1 MDLANLLGFNT
12 TVIAAALVQGFLY
25 FVGIFFVLYLIGYS
39 TFLFL
44 SVTVGSSMLYRR
56 KREARYKS
64 QLAVDC
70 FVPITIIVPAHNESV
85 TIVDSINSL
94 LRLEYSLYE
103 IVVVDDGSSDDT
115 ADCVVEAFGLHE
127 IERPIRLQVPC
138 NRARNIWSGKANGV
152 PVILVSKDNGG
163 KSDAL
168 NMGINVSNYP
178 YFICIDA
185 DSLLQ
190 KDSLKEI
197 SAPLIENDGVVAVG
211 GLIRPSNGIEFRDG
225 ALAARSLPSK
235 IIPAMQVLEYDR
247 SFLSAR
253 ILFDQFNGNLIIS
266 GAFGLF
272 KKDVVIAAGGYD
284 RSTVGED
291 MELVTKLHVFCRT
304 NGMDYRI
311 RYAPDAV
318 CWTQTPETL
327 KDLTGQRR
335 RWHRG
340 LIECMAKHWRIFANL
355 RYGLVSFASYTY
367 FLVYELLSPFIELF
381 GLATMAI
388 AFAYDFINVPFM
400 MMFFL
405 IYAVF
410 GSTMSL
416 TAFFARAQTKDL
428 TISRKD
434 AVKAVALSLFE
445 VTILRFVLAL
455 TRMLATFDRK
465 KKGLHWEKVTRTK
478 IDVS

>member
-1 MDLANLLGFNT
+1 MDFVNLLGLDT
-12 TVIAAALVQGFLY
+12 TVTAAAVVQGFLF
-25 FVGIFFVLYLIGYS
+25 FVGVFFISYLIGYS

-44 SVTVGSSMLYRR
+44 SVAIGSSILYRR

-70 FVPITIIVPAHNESV
+70 FVPITVIVPAHNESV

-94 LRLEYSLYE
+94 LRLDYSLYE

-115 ADCVVEAFGLHE
+115 AKCVVEAFGLHE

-138 NRARNIWSGKANGV
+138 NTARNIWSGKVDGV
-152 PVILVSKDNGG
+152 PITLVSKDNGG

-178 YFICIDA
+178 YFISIDA

-190 KDSLKEI
+190 KDSLREI

-211 GLIRPSNGIEFRDG
+211 GLIRPSNGIEFHDG
-225 ALAARSLPSK
+225 EPAAHSLPSK

-304 NGMDYRI
+304 NDIDYRI

-318 CWTQTPETL
+318 CWTQAPESL

-340 LIECMAKHWRIFANL
+340 LIECMSKHWRVFANL
-355 RYGLVSFASYTY
+355 RYGLVSFVSYTY

-405 IYAVF
+405 IYAAF

-416 TAFFARAQTKDL
+416 TAFFSRVQTQDL
-428 TISRKD
+428 TISGKD
-434 AVKAVALSLFE
+434 ALKAVALSLFE
-445 VTILRFVLAL
+445 VTALRFVLAL
-455 TRMLATFDRK
+455 TRMLATFGRK

-478 IDVS
+478 INAS